1 MNELSKNPKTFKL
14 ITTLLLPVDFTMAN
28 YIIVT
33 GGVVSGLGK
42 GITTASLGKILQL
55 HGYNVTAMK
64 IDPYINC
71 DAGTLRPTEH
81 GEVWVT
87 EDGGEI
93 DQDLGHYERFFDINI
108 PKHHNITSGQVFGAV
123 IDKERKGKYLGK
135 TVQPIPHVT
144 DEIKQRIRRPAKE
157 GKFDFILVEIGG
169 TVGDY
174 ENVLFLEAVRQ
185 MKLEG
190 DKVLFVHVTYVP
202 VLDALGEA
210 KTKPTQHSVKL
221 LREIGIQPDFIVARA
236 DNPLDDVRR
245 KKIALFCNIHEEDVI
260 SDSNIDHV
268 YAVPLLFEEQ
278 SLCKKIL
285 RKLRLRKDAEDLKPW
300 QTFIQ
305 NVRNLEKTITI
316 GIVGKYFDI
325 GTSQLS
331 DSYISVIEAVKHAA
345 WANNVKPEIYWIDSK
360 EFEQKPENL
369 SSLKQVDGI
378 IVPGGFGL
386 SGIQGKIDTITYSRE
401 HDIPYLGLCL
411 GMQLAVV
418 EYAQNVCGLE
428 GAHSKEVIKNTKY
441 PVIDFIPEQVNILR
455 ESRYGATMRLGS
467 YPAIIKEGTK
477 VHSLYKKTKVEERHR
492 HRYEVNPDFVKPL
505 EEGGFIFSGR
515 SPDGVL
521 MEFLELPNHP
531 FFVATQA
538 HPEFKSRPLKPAPLF
553 DGFIKA
559 AIKKKR
565 KNTDKTIQQIA

>member
-1 MNELSKNPKTFKL
+1 M
-14 ITTLLLPVDFTMAN
+14 VN

-33 GGVVSGLGK
+33 GGVISGLGK
-42 GITTASLGKILQL
+42 GITTASVGKILQL
-55 HGYNVTAMK
+55 HGYKVTAIK

-93 DQDLGHYERFFDINI
+93 DQDLGHYERFLDINI
-108 PKHHNITSGQVFGAV
+108 PKHHNITTGQVYNAV
-123 IDKERKGKYLGK
+123 IEKERKGEYLGK

-157 GKFDFILVEIGG
+157 GKFDFVLVEIGG

-190 DKVLFVHVTYVP
+190 DKVLFIHVTYVP
-202 VLDALGEA
+202 VLEALGEA

-236 DNPLDDVRR
+236 DSQLDGIRK
-245 KKIALFCNIHEEDVI
+245 KKIALFCNIHEDDVI
-260 SDSNIDHV
+260 SDSNIDYV

-278 SLCKKIL
+278 DFCKKIL
-285 RKLRLRKDAEDLKPW
+285 RKLHLRKDIDDIKPW
-300 QTFIQ
+300 KEFIT
-305 NVRNLEKTITI
+305 NIRNLEKKITI

-345 WANNVKPEIYWIDSK
+345 WENNLEPTIQWIDSK
-360 EFEQKPENL
+360 EFEDHPQNL
-369 SSLKQVDGI
+369 KTLEKVDGV

-386 SGIQGKIDTITYSRE
+386 SGIQGKIDTIRYARD
-401 HDIPYLGLCL
+401 HGLPFLGLCL

-418 EYAQNVCGLE
+418 EFAQHICRLE
-428 GAHSKEVIKNTKY
+428 GANSKEFMKQTKY
-441 PVIDFIPEQVNILR
+441 PVIDFIPEQVSILQ

-467 YPAIIKEGTK
+467 YPAILKSGTII
-477 VHSLYKKTKVEERHR
+477 HSLYGTVEVTERHR
-492 HRYEVNPDFVKPL
+492 HRYEVNPDYVETL
-505 EEGGFIFSGR
+505 ENHGLVFSGR
-515 SPDGVL
+515 SPDGIL
-521 MEFLELPNHP
+521 MEFMELPTHP

-538 HPEFKSRPLKPAPLF
+538 HPEFKSRPMKPAPLF
-553 DGFIKA
+553 NGLVRA
-559 AIKKKR
+559 AAKKKNISGLPI
-565 KNTDKTIQQIA
+565 KQLA

>member
-1 MNELSKNPKTFKL
+1 MVS
-14 ITTLLLPVDFTMAN
+14 

-42 GITTASLGKILQL
+42 GITTASIGKILQL
-55 HGYNVTAMK
+55 HGYKVTAMK
-64 IDPYINC
+64 IDPYMNC

-93 DQDLGHYERFFDINI
+93 DQDLGHYERFLDVSI
-108 PKHHNITSGQVFGAV
+108 PKYHNITTGQVYGAV
-123 IDKERKGKYLGK
+123 IEKERKGKYLGK

-144 DEIKQRIRRPAKE
+144 DEIKRRIRKPLRE
-157 GKFDFILVEIGG
+157 GKFDFVMVEIGG

-190 DKVLFVHVTYVP
+190 DKVLYFHVTYVP
-202 VLDALGEA
+202 VLNALGEA

-221 LREIGIQPDFIVARA
+221 LREIGIQPDFVVTRS
-236 DNPLDDVRR
+236 DKPLDDVRR
-245 KKIALFCNIHEEDVI
+245 EKIAMFCNIQEEDVI
-260 SDSNIDHV
+260 SNSDIDNI

-278 SLCKKIL
+278 HLCKKIL
-285 RKLRLRKDAEDLKPW
+285 NKLNLKKNHNDLKTW
-300 QTFIQ
+300 KDFITKIK
-305 NVRNLEKTITI
+305 NFDKKIKI

-325 GTSQLS
+325 GSSQLS

-345 WANNVKPEIYWIDSK
+345 WDKNLIPEVQWINSKVFEKKPEMLSTLD
-360 EFEQKPENL
+360 NL
-369 SSLKQVDGI
+369 DGI

-386 SGIQGKIDTITYSRE
+386 SGIYGKIDAIRYARE
-401 HDIPYLGLCL
+401 HNIPYLGLCL

-418 EYAQNVCGLE
+418 EYAQNACNLKD
-428 GAHSKEVIKNTKY
+428 ANSREVDKKTTH
-441 PVIDFIPEQVNILR
+441 PVIDFIPDQVNIIQD
-455 ESRYGATMRLGS
+455 SRYGATMRLGA
-467 YPAIIKEGTK
+467 YPAVLKKGTL
-477 VHSLYKKTKVEERHR
+477 VHNLYGKNKIYERHR
-492 HRYEVNPDFVKPL
+492 HRYEVNPEYVDIL
-505 EEGGFIFSGR
+505 EENDLVFSGR

-521 MEFLELPNHP
+521 MEFMELPDHP
-531 FFVATQA
+531 YFVATQA
-538 HPEFKSRPLKPAPLF
+538 HPEFKSRPMKPSPLF

-559 AIKKKR
+559 AKKKSLR
-565 KNTDKTIQQIA
+565 K

>member
-1 MNELSKNPKTFKL
+1 
-14 ITTLLLPVDFTMAN
+14 MAN
-28 YIIVT
+28 YIIIT
-33 GGVVSGLGK
+33 GGVLSGLGK
-42 GITTASLGKILQL
+42 GITTASIGKILQL
-55 HGYNVTAMK
+55 HDYKVTAMK
-64 IDPYINC
+64 IDPYINY

-93 DQDLGHYERFFDINI
+93 DQDLGHYERFLDINI
-108 PKHHNITSGQVFGAV
+108 PKYHNITSGQVYGAV

-144 DEIKQRIRRPAKE
+144 NEIKNRIRRPAKD
-157 GKFDFILVEIGG
+157 KNYDFILVEIGG

-236 DNPLDDVRR
+236 DDPLDSVR
-245 KKIALFCNIHEEDVI
+245 KEKIALFCNVSEEDVI

-278 SLCKKIL
+278 QLCKKIL
-285 RKLRLRKDAEDLKPW
+285 RKMRLRKDVEDVKPW
-300 QTFIQ
+300 KDFIT
-305 NVRNLEKTITI
+305 NIRNLKESVTI

-331 DSYISVIEAVKHAA
+331 DSYISVIEAVKHAS
-345 WANNVKPEIYWIDSK
+345 WKNNVIPKIHWIDSK
-360 EFEQKPENL
+360 EFEEESNKL
-369 SSLKQVDGI
+369 STLDHVDGI

-386 SGIQGKIDTITYSRE
+386 SGIQGKIDTITYTRE
-401 HDIPYLGLCL
+401 HHIPYLGLCL

-418 EYAQNVCGLE
+418 EYAQNVCELPD
-428 GAHSKEVIKNTKY
+428 AHSKEVIKDTKY
-441 PVIDFIPEQVNILR
+441 PVIDFIPEQVNILQ

-467 YPAIIKEGTK
+467 YPAILKSGTK
-477 VHSLYKKTKVEERHR
+477 VHELYGTSKVEERHR
-492 HRYEVNPDFVKPL
+492 HRYEVNPDFVKTL
-505 EEGGFIFSGR
+505 EDGGLVFSGH

-521 MEFLELPNHP
+521 MEFLELPDHP
-531 FFVATQA
+531 FFIATQA
-538 HPEFKSRPLKPAPLF
+538 HPEFKSRPIKPAPLF
-553 DGFIKA
+553 DGFVKA

-565 KNTDKTIQQIA
+565 NNPNASLKQIA

>member
-1 MNELSKNPKTFKL
+1 M
-14 ITTLLLPVDFTMAN
+14 VN

-42 GITTASLGKILQL
+42 GITTASVGKILQM
-55 HGYNVTAMK
+55 HGYKVTAMK

-93 DQDLGHYERFFDINI
+93 DQDLGHYERFLDVNI
-108 PKHHNITSGQVFGAV
+108 PKHHNITTGQVYNSV
-123 IDKERKGKYLGK
+123 IDKERKGEYLGK

-144 DEIKQRIRRPAKE
+144 NEIKERIRRPGKE
-157 GKFDFILVEIGG
+157 GDFNFVLVEIGG

-174 ENVLFLEAVRQ
+174 ENILFLEAVRQ

-190 DKVLFVHVTYVP
+190 DKVVFIHVTYIP

-221 LREIGIQPDFIVARA
+221 LREFGIQPDFIVTRSKLPI
-236 DNPLDDVRR
+236 DEIR
-245 KKIALFCNIHEEDVI
+245 KEKIALFCNVHEEDVI
-260 SDSNIDHV
+260 SDYNVDHV

-278 SLCKKIL
+278 DLCKKIL
-285 RKLRLRKDAEDLKPW
+285 KKLRLRKDSDELRPW
-300 QTFIQ
+300 KSFISK
-305 NVRNLEKTITI
+305 VRRLDQEIRI

-345 WANNVKPEIYWIDSK
+345 WSNNVEPCIEWINSKKFESDPEK
-360 EFEQKPENL
+360 L
-369 SSLKQVDGI
+369 TSLEELDGI

-386 SGIQGKIDTITYSRE
+386 SGIQGKVDTIRYARE
-401 HDIPYLGLCL
+401 HNIPYLGLCL

-418 EYAQNVCGLE
+418 EYAQNVCNLE
-428 GAHSKEVIKNTKY
+428 GAHSREVRKKTKY
-441 PVIDFIPEQVNILR
+441 PVIDFIPEQVNILQ

-467 YPAIIKEGTK
+467 YPAILKEGTK
-477 VHSLYKKTKVEERHR
+477 TFALYGKPEVYERHR
-492 HRYEVNPDFVKPL
+492 HRYEVNPDFVEDL
-505 EEGGFIFSGR
+505 EKGGLVFSGH

-521 MEFLELPNHP
+521 MEFLEIPSHP
-531 FFVATQA
+531 FFIATQA
-538 HPEFKSRPLKPAPLF
+538 HPEFKSRPMKPAPVF
-553 DGFIKA
+553 DGFLKA
-559 AIKKKR
+559 AITR
-565 KNTDKTIQQIA
+565 KTLLNKDPIEHFA